1 MEHHIYGRLTIF
13 SACVDLFNCYNDGGG
28 GGGLVTKWCLTLVIP
43 RTIIRQAPLSMGF
56 SRQEY
61 WSGLPLPSP
70 VDLPNPGIKPG
81 SPVLQADSLLTEL
94 QGKTHFDTK
103 DFYKKKKKSKQIY
116 LN

>member
-13 SACVDLFNCYNDGGG
+13 SACVGLFNYYNVGGS
-28 GGGLVTKWCLTLVIP
+28 GGLVVKWCLTLVIP
-43 RTIIRQAPLSMGF
+43 RTIVCQAPLPMGF

-61 WSGLPLPSP
+61 WSDLPFPSP

-94 QGKTHFDTK
+94 PGKPIIIINL
-103 DFYKKKKKSKQIY
+103 Y
-116 LN
+116 